1 VKRHIRVVVELGCLQ
16 CGRDVGILET
26 ETWPSCGPFALQRK
40 ARPTVRIAD
49 WHAVRCEVCGG
60 NAMPVE
66 VTAKP
71 IADEVQIDW
80 NADRPRV
87 GRPPKRIVE
96 ARRAARE

>member
-1 VKRHIRVVVELGCLQ
+1 VKRRIRVVVELGCLQ
-16 CGRDVGILET
+16 CGRDIGNFET
-26 ETWPSCGPFALQRK
+26 EIWPSCGPFVLKRK
-40 ARPTVRIAD
+40 GRPAARIAD
-49 WHAVRCEVCGG
+49 WHVVRCEVCGG

-71 IADEVQIDW
+71 IPDEVLIDW

-96 ARRAARE
+96 ARRAGSE